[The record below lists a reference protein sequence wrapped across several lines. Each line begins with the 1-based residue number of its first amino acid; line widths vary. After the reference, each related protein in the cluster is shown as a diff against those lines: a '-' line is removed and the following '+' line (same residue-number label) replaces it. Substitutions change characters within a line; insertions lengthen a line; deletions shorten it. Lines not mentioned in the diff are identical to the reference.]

1 MDGVTLAK
9 VATIAWGAM
18 GGGPPEEEEVP
29 PAPAPALAPVPAQP
43 ASGNGQQPPKSEEK
57 ELLTGEK
64 QFDINNIQRL
74 LNQGD
79 SNGS

>member
-1 MDGVTLAK
+1 MAK
-9 VATIAWGAM
+9 DATIDWGAI
-18 GGGPPEEEEVP
+18 GGGPPEEEVP
-29 PAPAPALAPVPAQP
+29 PAPALAPVPAQP